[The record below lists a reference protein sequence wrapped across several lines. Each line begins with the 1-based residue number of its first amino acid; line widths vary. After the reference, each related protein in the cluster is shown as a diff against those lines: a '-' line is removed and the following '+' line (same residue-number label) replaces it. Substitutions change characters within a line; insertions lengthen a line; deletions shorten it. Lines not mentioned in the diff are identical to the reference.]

1 MLRSLVRDRIQKIFE
16 HHFMVPAKKL
26 RAKNTLDQLGFSE
39 WDKREMLNYIEQEFR
54 IDITANEEPRIQTV
68 YDTIS
73 YVTRKLA

>member
-1 MLRSLVRDRIQKIFE
+1 MLRSLVRDRIGQIFE
-16 HHFMVPAKKL
+16 HHFMISAKKL
-26 RAKNTLDQLGFSE
+26 RVKSTLVQLGLTE

-54 IDITANEEPRIQTV
+54 IDINANEELRIQTV